1 LTQNKIQPDQNKLN
15 ASINASSKITSNDSE
30 WKEISESPASEFF
43 DGIEFQPMP
52 TKQPSFNT
60 ISTQTQPSQASKSKE
75 ELENELVTAIGS
87 LLEKMEEKANFEP
100 PFEQEI
106 LVSSLDE
113 LQQNSSKIQLHFR
126 KRESPQRNTTRI
138 QCALQLVSSKRNHS
152 RRLVRRR
159 NQWYTQQN
167 QFRHGHRTNAE
178 IIKYMEPIISNG
190 FQGLKTAPGVTHVIE
205 LLDQKPFREKY
216 RADPHSK
223 RADFNKL
230 LNELIHHKI
239 IVESKSPYS
248 LPPHV

>member
-167 QFRHGHRTNAE
+167 QFRHGHRTNA
-178 IIKYMEPIISNG
+178 SRN
-190 FQGLKTAPGVTHVIE
+190 
-205 LLDQKPFREKY
+205 
-216 RADPHSK
+216 
-223 RADFNKL
+223 NK
-230 LNELIHHKI
+230 IHGAHHFKWFSRTKDSARCYTRNRT
-239 IVESKSPYS
+239 VRPKA
-248 LPPHV
+248 V